1 MSNQASAATE
11 TIDLLLEHY
20 LALLDEY
27 TTLRGT
33 LNTVQ
38 ADIFHSLARA
48 NFSAERGIRYY
59 GQDYYDE
66 RMQAIRRIQIGPKDG
81 KAEAEAEGKGDT
93 DPGANRPVFTV
104 RTYPPS
110 ASGSEPD
117 TVSRT
122 SDGSGSGTESKEAEK
137 SVPDA
142 DAKSGGVNPSA
153 TDDSSGSVDEKQKKE
168 QGQEKGEEPGPTSE
182 EEQKPR
188 PKDKPTDPLRWF
200 GILTPLALRQA
211 QGHAIKAV
219 EEIIP
224 RLATLNVEMAAIEV
238 EVRRARKRR
247 AKAEKAEEKRVAEL
261 ADQMGHVDV
270 SA

>member
-1 MSNQASAATE
+1 MSTQANPAE

-38 ADIFHSLARA
+38 ASIFQSLARA

-66 RMQAIRRIQIGPKDG
+66 RMQATRRVEIRPKDG
-81 KAEAEAEGKGDT
+81 GQDT
-93 DPGANRPVFTV
+93 DPAANRPPVLTV

-110 ASGSEPD
+110 ASESEPEPD
-117 TVSRT
+117 TVSGT
-122 SDGSGSGTESKEAEK
+122 QDGSGSGIESSGAENPVSDSDSELGEVK
-137 SVPDA
+137 
-142 DAKSGGVNPSA
+142 PSA
-153 TDDSSGSVDEKQKKE
+153 ADDSSSGDGEEKQ
-168 QGQEKGEEPGPTSE
+168 QGQEKREEAVPASE
-182 EEQKPR
+182 PAERPQLKCKPA
-188 PKDKPTDPLRWF
+188 DPLRWF

-224 RLATLNVEMAAIEV
+224 RLATLSVEMAAVEL

-247 AKAEKAEEKRVAEL
+247 AKAEKAEEKRVTEL
-261 ADQMGHVDV
+261 ADKIGQVDV
-270 SA
+270 NA